1 MVYLDTEIIAM
12 KRLIILTLFIAALVL
27 DSTAQSAK
35 VDFSQKPPNIDS
47 LLPKILAEK
56 NDSARYYL
64 AMSALTISETN
75 PVEDMHNSEII
86 LRHGQK
92 YNDLV
97 CQVLGYCCLCYDY
110 IAFGNKIKSLE
121 YGIKA
126 NQTAE
131 KSKDDRLKTFAKA
144 MLALTYLT
152 MGDFEKAVSYNKD
165 AIEAGS
171 RYDTDIIYVCAV
183 NDMGTIYLAMGK
195 IDSAL
200 IYTQKAYELAVKS
213 GISYWLTSTY
223 LQFGSIHA
231 AMKNSSLA
239 LNYWNLA
246 LDEAKRIG
254 SPKFASTAYNA
265 IAQFYYTANQKDSAK
280 VYATKAITSV
290 TNTAFYTLNVEP
302 AKLLLNI
309 YKDSNIDSAFK
320 YSEIHRAATDSLF
333 NVRTLQQA
341 QLMAVEEEAR
351 IAETKMEEEK
361 AEEARKENLEY
372 TFIALGIVSF
382 FMVFILFSRRHITS
396 TNVIKFLSVA
406 SLLIVFEFLNLL
418 IHPVLEKITH
428 HSPLLMLLSLVGLAA
443 IIIPFHHK
451 LEHWAVN
458 KLIENN
464 KRARLADAKRT
475 IEQLGV

>member
-1 MVYLDTEIIAM
+1 M
-12 KRLIILTLFIAALVL
+12 KKLIGLAILLLITIQFSV
-27 DSTAQSAK
+27 AQSAK
-35 VDFSQKPPNIDS
+35 VDFSQKPPNLDS
-47 LLPKILAEK
+47 LLPKIKAEK

-86 LRHGQK
+86 LLHGQK
-92 YNDLV
+92 NNDLV

-110 IAFGNKIKSLE
+110 IAFGNKVKSLE
-121 YGIKA
+121 FGIKA
-126 NQTAE
+126 NQAAE
-131 KSKDDRLKTFAKA
+131 ESKNDRLKTFAKA

-152 MGDFEKAVSYNKD
+152 MGDFEKAVAYNKD
-165 AIEAGS
+165 AIEAGTK
-171 RYDTDIIYVCAV
+171 YDTDIIYVCAV

-213 GISYWLTSTY
+213 GITYWLTSTY

-231 AMKNSSLA
+231 AMKNTSLA

-246 LDEAKRIG
+246 LEEAKRIG

-265 IAQFYYTANQKDSAK
+265 IAQFYYNANQKDSAK
-280 VYATKAITSV
+280 LYATKAITSV
-290 TNTAFYTLNVEP
+290 TNTAFYTLNVDP

-309 YKDSNIDSAFK
+309 YRDTNIDSAFK
-320 YSEIHRAATDSLF
+320 YSEIYRAATDSLF

-351 IAETKMEEEK
+351 IAELKMEEEK
-361 AEEARKENLEY
+361 EEDERKQNLEY
-372 TFIALGIVSF
+372 TFIALGIISF
-382 FMVFILFSRRHITS
+382 FMIFILFSRRHITN
-396 TNVIKFLSVA
+396 TNVIKFLSVV
-406 SLLIVFEFLNLL
+406 SLLIVFEFINLL
-418 IHPVLEKITH
+418 IHPFLEKITH
-428 HSPLLMLLSLVGLAA
+428 HSPLLMLISLVGIAA

-464 KRARLADAKRT
+464 KRARLEAAKRT
-475 IEQLGV
+475 IEQLEA

>member
-1 MVYLDTEIIAM
+1 M
-12 KRLIILTLFIAALVL
+12 KKAIFSLIFLGVFSFAE
-27 DSTAQSAK
+27 AQSAK

-47 LLPKILAEK
+47 LLPKITAEK

-86 LRHGQK
+86 LRLGQK
-92 YNDLV
+92 NNDLV

-121 YGIKA
+121 FGIKA
-126 NQTAE
+126 NQAAE
-131 KSKDDRLKTFAKA
+131 ESKNDRLKTFAKA

-152 MGDFEKAVSYNKD
+152 MGDFEKAVAYNKD
-165 AIEAGS
+165 AIEAGTK
-171 RYDTDIIYVCAV
+171 YDTDIIYVCAV

-200 IYTQKAYELAVKS
+200 IYTQKAYELAINS
-213 GISYWLTSTY
+213 GITYWLTSTY

-231 AMKNSSLA
+231 AMKNTSLA

-246 LDEAKRIG
+246 LEEAKRIG

-265 IAQFYYTANQKDSAK
+265 IAQFYYNANQKDSAK
-280 VYATKAITSV
+280 LYATKAITSV
-290 TNTAFYTLNVEP
+290 TNTAFYTLNVDP

-309 YKDSNIDSAFK
+309 YRDTNIDSAFK
-320 YSEIHRAATDSLF
+320 YSEIYRAATDSLF

-351 IAETKMEEEK
+351 IAELKMEEEK
-361 AEEARKENLEY
+361 EEDERKQNLEY

-382 FMVFILFSRRHITS
+382 FMIFILFSRRHITN
-396 TNVIKFLSVA
+396 TNVIKFLSVV
-406 SLLIVFEFLNLL
+406 SLLIVFEFINLL
-418 IHPVLEKITH
+418 IHPFLEKITH
-428 HSPLLMLLSLVGLAA
+428 HSPLLMLISLVGIAA

-464 KRARLADAKRT
+464 KRARLEAAKRT
-475 IEQLGV
+475 IEQLEA

>member
-1 MVYLDTEIIAM
+1 MKKIIFYT
-12 KRLIILTLFIAALVL
+12 IIFWGALNYC
-27 DSTAQSAK
+27 SAQSAK
-35 VDFSQKPPNIDS
+35 IDFSQKPPNIDS
-47 LLPKILAEK
+47 LLPKIAAEK

-86 LRHGQK
+86 LLHGQK
-92 YNDLV
+92 NNDLV
-97 CQVLGYCCLCYDY
+97 CQTLGYCCLCYDY

-121 YGIKA
+121 FGIKA
-126 NQTAE
+126 NQVAE
-131 KSKDDRLKTFAKA
+131 KSKNDRLKTFAKA

-152 MGDFEKAVSYNKD
+152 MGDFDKAVSYNKA
-165 AIEAGS
+165 AIEAS
-171 RYDTDIIYVCAV
+171 STYDTDIISVCAV

-200 IYTQKAYELAVKS
+200 IYTQKAYELAIKS
-213 GISYWLTSTY
+213 GINYWLTSTY

-246 LDEAKRIG
+246 LQEANRIG
-254 SPKFASTAYNA
+254 SPKFISTAYNA
-265 IAQFYYTANQKDSAK
+265 IAQFYYSSNQKDSAK
-280 VYATKAITSV
+280 LYATKAITSV
-290 TNTAFYTLNVEP
+290 SNTAFYTLNAEP

-309 YKDSNIDSAFK
+309 YRDTNIDSAFK
-320 YSEIHRAATDSLF
+320 YSEIYRTTNDSLF
-333 NVRTLQQA
+333 NIRTLQQA

-351 IAETKMEEEK
+351 IAESKMKEEK
-361 AEEARKENLEY
+361 QEELHKKNLEY
-372 TFIALGIVSF
+372 TFIALGILSF
-382 FMVFILFSRRHITS
+382 LMLFILFSRKHITN
-396 TNVIKFLSVA
+396 TKVIQFLSVV

-428 HSPLLMLLSLVGLAA
+428 HSPLLMLLSLVALAS

-464 KRARLADAKRT
+464 KQTRLEAAKRT
-475 IEQLGV
+475 IEQLEK